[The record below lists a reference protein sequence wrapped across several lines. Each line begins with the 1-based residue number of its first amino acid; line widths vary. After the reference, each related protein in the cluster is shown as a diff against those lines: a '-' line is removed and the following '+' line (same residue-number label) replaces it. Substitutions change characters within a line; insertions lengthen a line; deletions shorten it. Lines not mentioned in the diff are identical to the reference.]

1 MLRELD
7 RDIWIAA
14 RQALERI
21 LAWDFDRVVIAH
33 GDVLGSGGSDALRA
47 AYSWLLAA

>member
-21 LAWDFDRVVIAH
+21 LAWDFDRVMIAH
-33 GDVLGSGGSDALRA
+33 GEVLESGGPDTLRVGYA
-47 AYSWLLAA
+47 WLLAE